1 MNNDFARNIII
12 VDNSLSSY
20 AHNRKINILVL
31 GCGPTFGIIGSF
43 GSAEKKFS
51 INFSK
56 ANRNLCLNLH
66 YDVDNTYLFV
76 NGKEIFKFKSD
87 KKIVNFPTQF
97 YLGSISNGVSA
108 TESSEVSL
116 NRIVYDFSV
125 DYNTIVKYKTD
136 CCILHTVLSVI
147 ILLLMITI
155 ICYHY
160 AKHRSKQKVIYALK
174 I

>member
-66 YDVDNTYLFV
+66 YNVDNTV
-76 NGKEIFKFKSD
+76 
-87 KKIVNFPTQF
+87 
-97 YLGSISNGVSA
+97 
-108 TESSEVSL
+108 
-116 NRIVYDFSV
+116 
-125 DYNTIVKYKTD
+125 
-136 CCILHTVLSVI
+136 
-147 ILLLMITI
+147 ILL
-155 ICYHY
+155 
-160 AKHRSKQKVIYALK
+160 
-174 I
+174 

>member
-1 MNNDFARNIII
+1 MM
-12 VDNSLSSY
+12 VDNSSSSY
-20 AHNRKINILVL
+20 AHNRKINILLL
-31 GCGPTFGIIGSF
+31 GCCPTFGIIGSF

-56 ANRNLCLNLH
+56 ANRNFRLNFH
-66 YDVDNTYLFV
+66 YNVDNSYLLV

-87 KKIVNFPTQF
+87 IKIVNLPTQF
-97 YLGSISNGVSA
+97 CLGSISNGVSA
-108 TESSEVSL
+108 TESSEVFL
-116 NRIVYDFSV
+116 NGNVYDFSV

-136 CCILHTVLSVI
+136 CCILNTGLLVI

-155 ICYHY
+155 CNHY